1 MLQVVLGSGGES
13 TWNFSGLTG
22 KSCGTP
28 NYQEASLGQI
38 VHIQFRT
45 GAEAA
50 ITTQYLQRK
59 VLERI
64 MAWQT
69 CMKSCTLMAVLQR
82 HVLHIQ
88 SNFCRDG
95 WHVTDGNK
103 LQTSLPH
110 SHFSFFLGGVGRLFS
125 EPNLALGQTSLYSHF
140 HFPARRGH
148 AKIPQGRMLGVV
160 FLLETESRSAAGL
173 MRQHRQEFYSL
184 FFFQDPGFLEKPD
197 TLPEKRPDL
206 REPTH
211 PWGSP
216 IPTLRLG

>member
-64 MAWQT
+64 MALQT

-110 SHFSFFLGGVGRLFS
+110 SRFSFFWGEWGDC
-125 EPNLALGQTSLYSHF
+125 
-140 HFPARRGH
+140 
-148 AKIPQGRMLGVV
+148 
-160 FLLETESRSAAGL
+160 
-173 MRQHRQEFYSL
+173 
-184 FFFQDPGFLEKPD
+184 FQ
-197 TLPEKRPDL
+197 
-206 REPTH
+206 
-211 PWGSP
+211 SP
-216 IPTLRLG
+216 ILHWGRPPRIPTSTFQPGEDMPKYHREGCSGWYFCLRLKAEVLQV